1 MPASLCYN
9 QNMKFPAHIILLSLL
24 LLGLQL
30 AAKSEGSY
38 AAARE
43 KMVKEQILER
53 GITDQRLL
61 DALLRVKRHLFVA
74 PLYQRQAYGDFPL
87 PIEAGQTISQPYIV
101 AIMTTVIAPD
111 YKKKVL
117 EIGTGSGYQAA
128 VLAELVSEVYTI
140 EIIPSLARSSKEL
153 LQGLGYG
160 NIHFR
165 TGNGY
170 LGWPEAAPFDGII
183 VTCAPDHIPAAL
195 IEQLAVGGR
204 MVIPISYSTTVQ
216 DLLLVE
222 KLANGK
228 LKKTNLI
235 PVLFVPMIRAGNA
248 R

>member
-1 MPASLCYN
+1 MKPARSLL
-9 QNMKFPAHIILLSLL
+9 PLLPLL
-24 LLGLQL
+24 LLSTLLTPETEAQFT
-30 AAKSEGSY
+30 
-38 AAARE
+38 AARE
-43 KMVKEQILER
+43 TMVRQQILKR
-53 GITDQRLL
+53 GITDARIL
-61 DALLRVKRHLFVA
+61 DVFRKVKRHLFVA
-74 PLYQRQAYGDFPL
+74 PAYRSQAYGDFPL

-101 AIMTTVIAPD
+101 AIMTSVIAPD
-111 YKKKVL
+111 YKKRVL

-128 VLAELVSEVYTI
+128 VLAELVREVYTI
-140 EIIPSLARSSKEL
+140 EIIPALARRSKDL
-153 LQGLGYG
+153 LQGMGYR

-170 LGWPEAAPFDGII
+170 VGWPEAAPFDGII
-183 VTCAPDHIPAAL
+183 VTCAPDHIPAPL
-195 IEQLAVGGR
+195 IDQLAVGGR

-222 KLANGK
+222 KLASGK

>member
-1 MPASLCYN
+1 
-9 QNMKFPAHIILLSLL
+9 MKLARTLILILLLTPLL
-24 LLGLQL
+24 SEAISE
-30 AAKSEGSY
+30 AAFT
-38 AAARE
+38 AARE
-43 KMVKEQILER
+43 KMIKEQILER
-53 GITDQRLL
+53 GITDPRLL
-61 DALLRVKRHLFVA
+61 NALLKVKRHLFVGPA
-74 PLYQRQAYGDFPL
+74 FQADAYGDFPL
-87 PIEAGQTISQPYIV
+87 PIEEGQTISQPYIV

-111 YKKKVL
+111 FKKKVL

-128 VLAELVSEVYTI
+128 VLAELAREVYTI
-140 EIIPSLARSSKEL
+140 EINPNLARKSKEL
-153 LQGLGYG
+153 LKSLGYR
-160 NIHFR
+160 NIRCR
-165 TGNGY
+165 TGDGY

-183 VTCAPDHIPAAL
+183 VTCAPDHIPPPL

-235 PVLFVPMIRAGNA
+235 PVLFVPLIRGGDA

>member
-1 MPASLCYN
+1 MRLPGPLI
-9 QNMKFPAHIILLSLL
+9 PLL
-24 LLGLQL
+24 LLLPLLLPAGSE
-30 AAKSEGSY
+30 AAFT
-38 AAARE
+38 AARE
-43 KMVKEQILER
+43 KMVREQILER

-61 DALLRVKRHLFVA
+61 NALLKVKRHLFVGPA
-74 PLYQRQAYGDFPL
+74 FQADAYGDFPL
-87 PIEAGQTISQPYIV
+87 PIEEGQTISQPYIV
-101 AIMTTVIAPD
+101 AIMTSVIAPD

-128 VLAELVSEVYTI
+128 VLAELVREVYTI
-140 EIIPSLARSSKEL
+140 EIIPRLARKSREL
-153 LQGLGYG
+153 LKSLGYR
-160 NIHFR
+160 NIRFR
-165 TGNGY
+165 TGDGY

-183 VTCAPDHIPAAL
+183 VTCAPDHIPPPL
-195 IEQLAVGGR
+195 IEQLAVGGS

-235 PVLFVPMIRAGNA
+235 PVLFVPLIRGGNA

>member
-1 MPASLCYN
+1 MR
-9 QNMKFPAHIILLSLL
+9 LLRTFTLL
-24 LLGLQL
+24 LLLVPL
-30 AAKSEGSY
+30 LLPAARDEAAF

-43 KMVKEQILER
+43 KMVREQIMER
-53 GITDQRLL
+53 GIIDERILG
-61 DALLRVKRHLFVA
+61 AFRKVKRHLFVA
-74 PLYQRQAYGDFPL
+74 PTYRDQAYGDFPL
-87 PIEAGQTISQPYIV
+87 PIAEDQTISQPYIV
-101 AIMTTVIAPD
+101 AIMTSVIAPD
-111 YKKKVL
+111 VKKKVL

-128 VLAELVSEVYTI
+128 VLGELVHEVYTI
-140 EIIPSLARSSKEL
+140 EIFPSLARSSEKL
-153 LQGLGYG
+153 LRDQGYR

-183 VTCAPDHIPAAL
+183 VTCAPDHIPAPL

-204 MVIPISYSTTVQ
+204 LVIPIIYSTTVQ

-222 KLANGK
+222 KLPNGK

-235 PVLFVPMIRAGNA
+235 PVLFVPMLRAGNA

>member
-1 MPASLCYN
+1 
-9 QNMKFPAHIILLSLL
+9 MKPSPRLFPLLPLL
-24 LLGLQL
+24 LLPLLLPGTNE
-30 AAKSEGSY
+30 SEFT
-38 AAARE
+38 ARRE
-43 KMVKEQILER
+43 KMVREQILER
-53 GITDQRLL
+53 GITDARILN
-61 DALLRVKRHLFVA
+61 AFRKIKRHLFVGPA
-74 PLYQRQAYGDFPL
+74 FQADAYGDFPL
-87 PIEAGQTISQPYIV
+87 PIAEGQTISQPYIV
-101 AIMTTVIAPD
+101 AIMTSVIAPD

-128 VLAELVSEVYTI
+128 VLAELVREVYTI
-140 EIIPSLARSSKEL
+140 EIFPTLAQASKKRL
-153 LQGLGYG
+153 DGLGYR

-170 LGWPEAAPFDGII
+170 VGWPEAAPFDGII
-183 VTCAPDHIPAAL
+183 ITCAPDHIPPPL

-204 MVIPISYSTTVQ
+204 MVIPIRYSTTVQ

-235 PVLFVPMIRAGNA
+235 PVLFVPMIHAGNA

>member
-1 MPASLCYN
+1 MNYPRRV
-9 QNMKFPAHIILLSLL
+9 ILLSLL

-30 AAKSEGSY
+30 AATSEGSY
-38 AAARE
+38 KAARE
-43 KMVKEQILER
+43 KMIKEQILER

-61 DALLRVKRHLFVA
+61 NALLKVKRHLFVGPA
-74 PLYQRQAYGDFPL
+74 YRTQAYGDFPL

-101 AIMTTVIAPD
+101 AIMTTVIAPN

-128 VLAELVSEVYTI
+128 VLAELVREVYTI
-140 EIIPSLARSSKEL
+140 EIIPTLARKSKKL
-153 LQGLGYG
+153 LEGMGYN

-165 TGNGY
+165 TGNGH

-183 VTCAPDHIPAAL
+183 VTCSPDHIPTPL

-216 DLLLVE
+216 YLLLVE

-228 LKKTNLI
+228 LKKTDLI
-235 PVLFVPMIRAGNA
+235 SVLFVPMIRAGNA

>member
-1 MPASLCYN
+1 
-9 QNMKFPAHIILLSLL
+9 MKLPLLFLL
-24 LLGLQL
+24 LLPLL
-30 AAKSEGSY
+30 LPAKSE
-38 AAARE
+38 AEFTAARE
-43 KMVKEQILER
+43 KMIKEQILER

-61 DALLRVKRHLFVA
+61 NALLKVKRHLFVGPA
-74 PLYQRQAYGDFPL
+74 FQADAYGDFPL
-87 PIEAGQTISQPYIV
+87 PIEEGQTISQPYIV

-128 VLAELVSEVYTI
+128 VLAELVREVYTI
-140 EIIPSLARSSKEL
+140 EIIPQLARKSKKL
-153 LQGLGYG
+153 LEDLGYK
-160 NIHFR
+160 NIHCR

-183 VTCAPDHIPAAL
+183 VTCSPDHIPAPL

>member
-1 MPASLCYN
+1 MKRAPLC
-9 QNMKFPAHIILLSLL
+9 FLLLLPSLL
-24 LLGLQL
+24 LP
-30 AAKSEGSY
+30 AAMDEARFS
-38 AAARE
+38 AARE

-53 GITDQRLL
+53 GITDARIL
-61 DALLRVKRHLFVA
+61 DVFRKVRRHLFVA
-74 PLYQRQAYGDFPL
+74 PSYQSQAYGDFPL
-87 PIEAGQTISQPYIV
+87 PIEEGQTISQPYIV
-101 AIMTTVIAPD
+101 AIMTSVIAPD
-111 YKKKVL
+111 FKKKVL

-128 VLAELVSEVYTI
+128 VLAELVREVYTI
-140 EIIPSLARSSKEL
+140 EIKPALARKSKEL
-153 LQGLGYG
+153 LQGMGYR
-160 NIHFR
+160 NIRFR

-183 VTCAPDHIPAAL
+183 VTCAPDHIPPQL

-204 MVIPISYSTTVQ
+204 MVIPISYSTSVQ

-235 PVLFVPMIRAGNA
+235 PVLFLPMIRAGDA

>member
-1 MPASLCYN
+1 MLPPLCYN

-38 AAARE
+38 TAARE
-43 KMVKEQILER
+43 KMIKEQILER

-61 DALLRVKRHLFVA
+61 DALLKVKRHLFVA
-74 PLYQRQAYGDFPL
+74 PPYQRQAYGDFPL

-128 VLAELVSEVYTI
+128 VLAELVREVYTI
-140 EIIPSLARSSKEL
+140 EIIPTLARRSKEL

>member
-1 MPASLCYN
+1 MRFSWT
-9 QNMKFPAHIILLSLL
+9 IILLLL
-24 LLGLQL
+24 LVPLLL
-30 AAKSEGSY
+30 PAARDEAAF

-43 KMVKEQILER
+43 KMVGEQILER
-53 GITDQRLL
+53 GIIDDRILN
-61 DALLRVKRHLFVA
+61 AFRRVKRHLFVA
-74 PLYQRQAYGDFPL
+74 PFYRDQAYGDFPL
-87 PIEAGQTISQPYIV
+87 PIAEGQTISQPYIV
-101 AIMTTVIAPD
+101 AIMTSVIAPD
-111 YKKKVL
+111 FKKKVL

-128 VLAELVSEVYTI
+128 VLAELVREVYTI
-140 EIIPSLARSSKEL
+140 EIFPSLARASEKL
-153 LQGLGYG
+153 LRGQGYR

-183 VTCAPDHIPAAL
+183 VTCAPDHIPAPL

-204 MVIPISYSTTVQ
+204 LVIPIYYSTTVQ

-222 KLANGK
+222 KLADGK

-235 PVLFVPMIRAGNA
+235 PVLFVPMLRAGNA

>member
-1 MPASLCYN
+1 MRPFARFTL
-9 QNMKFPAHIILLSLL
+9 FLL
-24 LLGLQL
+24 LLLPMLLMPAQR
-30 AAKSEGSY
+30 ENEFTV
-38 AAARE
+38 ARE
-43 KMVKEQILER
+43 KMIKEQILER
-53 GITDQRLL
+53 GITDERVLN
-61 DALLRVKRHLFVA
+61 AFRKVKRHLFIGPA
-74 PLYQRQAYGDFPL
+74 YRAEAYGDFPL
-87 PIEAGQTISQPYIV
+87 PIEEGQTISQPYIV
-101 AIMTTVIAPD
+101 AIMTSVIAPE

-128 VLAELVSEVYTI
+128 VLAELVREVYTI
-140 EIIPSLARSSKEL
+140 EIIPALTKKSEGL
-153 LQGLGYG
+153 LRGMGYR

-170 LGWPEAAPFDGII
+170 VGWPEAAPFDGII
-183 VTCAPDHIPAAL
+183 VTCAPDHIPAPL

-222 KLANGK
+222 KLPGGK

-235 PVLFVPMIRAGNA
+235 PVLFVPMIRANA

>member
-1 MPASLCYN
+1 MRRAPYL
-9 QNMKFPAHIILLSLL
+9 FPLL
-24 LLGLQL
+24 LLLML
-30 AAKSEGSY
+30 PLLLPAAKDE
-38 AAARE
+38 AAFATARE
-43 KMVKEQILER
+43 KMVKEQIRER
-53 GITDQRLL
+53 GITEARIL
-61 DALLRVKRHLFVA
+61 DAFRRVQRHLFVA
-74 PLYQRQAYGDFPL
+74 PSYRSQAYGDFPL
-87 PIEAGQTISQPYIV
+87 PIEEGQTISQPYIV
-101 AIMTTVIAPD
+101 AIMTSVIAPD
-111 YKKKVL
+111 FKKKVL

-128 VLAELVSEVYTI
+128 VLAELVREVYTI
-140 EIIPSLARSSKEL
+140 EIKPPLAQASKKL
-153 LQGLGYG
+153 LEGMGYR

-183 VTCAPDHIPAAL
+183 VTCAPDHIPAPL

-204 MVIPISYSTTVQ
+204 LVIPISYSTSVQ

-222 KLANGK
+222 KLPSGK

>member
-1 MPASLCYN
+1 
-9 QNMKFPAHIILLSLL
+9 MKLSRTIIPLLWLVPLL
-24 LLGLQL
+24 LP
-30 AAKSEGSY
+30 AARDE
-38 AAARE
+38 AAFTAARE
-43 KMVKEQILER
+43 KMVEEQILER
-53 GITDQRLL
+53 GITDARIL
-61 DALLRVKRHLFVA
+61 DVFRKVKRHLFVA
-74 PLYQRQAYGDFPL
+74 PPYQGRAYGDFPL

-101 AIMTTVIAPD
+101 AIMTSVIAPG
-111 YKKKVL
+111 YRKKVL

-128 VLAELVSEVYTI
+128 VLAELVREVYTI
-140 EIIPSLARSSKEL
+140 EIIPALTQKSEGL
-153 LQGLGYG
+153 LRGMGYR

-170 LGWPEAAPFDGII
+170 VGWPEAAPFDGII
-183 VTCAPDHIPAAL
+183 VTCAPDHIPAPL

-222 KLANGK
+222 KLPGGK

-235 PVLFVPMIRAGNA
+235 PVLFVPMIRAGDA

>member
-1 MPASLCYN
+1 
-9 QNMKFPAHIILLSLL
+9 MKLPLRVFLLLSPL
-24 LLGLQL
+24 LLGLL
-30 AAKSEGSY
+30 LPAASE
-38 AAARE
+38 ADFTVARE

-53 GITDQRLL
+53 GITDQRILNVLL
-61 DALLRVKRHLFVA
+61 KVKRHLFISPA
-74 PLYQRQAYGDFPL
+74 YRPEEAYGDYPL
-87 PIEAGQTISQPYIV
+87 AIEENQTISQPYIV
-101 AIMTTVIAPD
+101 AIMTYAVAPG
-111 YKKKVL
+111 KNKKVL

-128 VLAELVSEVYTI
+128 VLAELVNEVYTI
-140 EIIPSLARSSKEL
+140 EINAKLSGQSKKL
-153 LQGLGYG
+153 LNDLGYR
-160 NIHFR
+160 NIHCR

-183 VTCAPDHIPAAL
+183 VTCSPDHIPPPL

-204 MVIPISYSTTVQ
+204 MVIPISYSTMVQ

-235 PVLFVPMIRAGNA
+235 PVLFVPLIRGGNA

>member
-1 MPASLCYN
+1 
-9 QNMKFPAHIILLSLL
+9 MKHGRISLL
-24 LLGLQL
+24 LLLL
-30 AAKSEGSY
+30 PLLLPAVKDEAAF

-43 KMVKEQILER
+43 KMVREQIMER
-53 GITDQRLL
+53 GIIDERILG
-61 DALLRVKRHLFVA
+61 AFRKVKRHLFVA
-74 PLYQRQAYGDFPL
+74 PSYRDQAYSDFPL
-87 PIEAGQTISQPYIV
+87 PIEENQTISQPYIV
-101 AIMTTVIAPD
+101 AIMTSVIAPA

-128 VLAELVSEVYTI
+128 VLAELVREVYTI
-140 EIIPSLARSSKEL
+140 EIFPSLARSSEKL
-153 LQGLGYG
+153 LRDQGYR

-183 VTCAPDHIPAAL
+183 VTCAPDHIPAPL

-204 MVIPISYSTTVQ
+204 LVIPISYSTTVQ

-222 KLANGK
+222 KLPNGK

>member
-1 MPASLCYN
+1 
-9 QNMKFPAHIILLSLL
+9 MKRGWIFLL
-24 LLGLQL
+24 LLLMPL
-30 AAKSEGSY
+30 LLPAAGEDEY
-38 AAARE
+38 AARRE
-43 KMVKEQILER
+43 KMIKEQILER
-53 GITDQRLL
+53 GITDERVLH
-61 DALLRVKRHLFVA
+61 AFRKVKRHLFVDPA
-74 PLYQRQAYGDFPL
+74 YRAEAYGDFPL
-87 PIEAGQTISQPYIV
+87 PIEEGQTISQPYIV
-101 AIMTTVIAPD
+101 AIMTSVIAPE

-128 VLAELVSEVYTI
+128 VLAELVREVYTI
-140 EIIPSLARSSKEL
+140 EIIPSLARGSKKL
-153 LQGLGYG
+153 LQGLGYD
-160 NIHFR
+160 NIRFR

-183 VTCAPDHIPAAL
+183 VTCAPDHIPAPL

-204 MVIPISYSTTVQ
+204 MVIPISYSTSVQ

-222 KLANGK
+222 KLADGK

>member
-1 MPASLCYN
+1 
-9 QNMKFPAHIILLSLL
+9 MKLPLFFLL
-24 LLGLQL
+24 LLPLL
-30 AAKSEGSY
+30 LPAKSE
-38 AAARE
+38 AEFTAARE
-43 KMVKEQILER
+43 KMIKEQILER

-61 DALLRVKRHLFVA
+61 NALLKVKRHLFVGPA
-74 PLYQRQAYGDFPL
+74 FQADAYGDFPL
-87 PIEAGQTISQPYIV
+87 PIEEGQTISQPYIV

-128 VLAELVSEVYTI
+128 VLAELVREVYTI
-140 EIIPSLARSSKEL
+140 EIIPQLARKSKKL
-153 LQGLGYG
+153 LEDLGYK
-160 NIHFR
+160 NIHCR

-183 VTCAPDHIPAAL
+183 VTCSPDHIPAPL

>member
-1 MPASLCYN
+1 
-9 QNMKFPAHIILLSLL
+9 MKQALL
-24 LLGLQL
+24 LLLL
-30 AAKSEGSY
+30 LPWLLPAAKDE
-38 AAARE
+38 AAFTAARE
-43 KMVKEQILER
+43 RMVSEQILKR
-53 GITDQRLL
+53 GITDPRILN
-61 DALLRVKRHLFVA
+61 AFRRVRRHLFVDPA
-74 PLYQRQAYGDFPL
+74 YRPQSYGDFPL
-87 PIEAGQTISQPYIV
+87 PIEEGQTISQPYIV
-101 AIMTTVIAPD
+101 AIMTSVIAPD

-128 VLAELVSEVYTI
+128 VLAELVREVYTI
-140 EIIPSLARSSKEL
+140 EIKPALANKSREL
-153 LQGLGYG
+153 LQRLGYG
-160 NIHFR
+160 NIRFH

-183 VTCAPDHIPAAL
+183 VTCSPDHIPPAL

-222 KLANGK
+222 KLPNGK

>member
-1 MPASLCYN
+1 
-9 QNMKFPAHIILLSLL
+9 MKLPLLFLL
-24 LLGLQL
+24 LLPLL
-30 AAKSEGSY
+30 LPAKSE
-38 AAARE
+38 AEFTAARE
-43 KMVKEQILER
+43 KMIKEQILER

-61 DALLRVKRHLFVA
+61 NALLKVKRHLFVGPA
-74 PLYQRQAYGDFPL
+74 FQADAYGDFPL
-87 PIEAGQTISQPYIV
+87 PIEEGQTISQPYIV

-128 VLAELVSEVYTI
+128 VLAELVREVYTI
-140 EIIPSLARSSKEL
+140 EIIPQLARKSKKL
-153 LQGLGYG
+153 LEDLGYK
-160 NIHFR
+160 NIHCR

-170 LGWPEAAPFDGII
+170 LGWPETAPFDGII
-183 VTCAPDHIPAAL
+183 VTCSPDHIPAPL